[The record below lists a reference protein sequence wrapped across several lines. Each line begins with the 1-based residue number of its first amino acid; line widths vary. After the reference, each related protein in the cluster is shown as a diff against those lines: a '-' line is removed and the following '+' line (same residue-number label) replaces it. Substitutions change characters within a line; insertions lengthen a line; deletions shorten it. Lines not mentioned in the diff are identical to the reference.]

1 MKRNVIAALLLAAG
15 IGLMGSAAY
24 GLGVFNPSAVAP
36 SAAASVPAG
45 PMSGR
50 HRDPISLAGV
60 QSSSGPVDPNTRV
73 AVLSIPRLNVQAP
86 VYERG
91 VDARGNMLIAHGYAV
106 TQFQYSAAIGTGN
119 TVFYGHDDIEGSVF
133 GHLSDLKPGDQILVT
148 LSNSGESTVWR
159 VTART
164 IVAPNAVQ
172 ILDSTADVRL
182 TLFTCWPTWVDSKR
196 VVITAVPA

>member
-1 MKRNVIAALLLAAG
+1 MKRNVIAALLMAAG
-15 IGLMGSAAY
+15 VGLMGSAAF
-24 GLGVFNPSAVAP
+24 GLGVFSPPAAAR
-36 SAAASVPAG
+36 SAATSAPAG
-45 PMSGR
+45 PMSGQ

-60 QSSSGPVDPNTRV
+60 QSSNGPVDPNTSV
-73 AVLSIPRLNVQAP
+73 ALLAIPKLKVQAP

-91 VDARGNMLIAHGYAV
+91 VDSRGNMVIAHGYAV

-133 GHLSDLKPGDQILVT
+133 GHLSDLKPGDQIVVT
-148 LSNSGESTVWR
+148 LSSSGESTVWR

-164 IVAPNAVQ
+164 IVASNAVQ
-172 ILDSTADVRL
+172 ILNSTSDVRL
-182 TLFTCWPTWVDSKR
+182 TLFTCWPTWVDTKR

>member
-1 MKRNVIAALLLAAG
+1 V
-15 IGLMGSAAY
+15 
-24 GLGVFNPSAVAP
+24 
-36 SAAASVPAG
+36 
-45 PMSGR
+45 
-50 HRDPISLAGV
+50 
-60 QSSSGPVDPNTRV
+60 
-73 AVLSIPRLNVQAP
+73 
-86 VYERG
+86 
-91 VDARGNMLIAHGYAV
+91 IAHGYAV

-148 LSNSGESTVWR
+148 LSTSGESTVWR

-172 ILDSTADVRL
+172 ILDSTSDVRL

-196 VVITAVPA
+196 VVITAIPA